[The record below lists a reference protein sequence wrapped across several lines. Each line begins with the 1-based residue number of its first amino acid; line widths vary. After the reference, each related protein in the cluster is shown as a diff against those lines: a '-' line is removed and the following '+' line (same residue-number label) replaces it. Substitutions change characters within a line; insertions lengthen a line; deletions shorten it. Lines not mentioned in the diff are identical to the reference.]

1 MAFDFDDIDQWV
13 TTDTRDGLMSR
24 IGQNLCVGRGFS
36 VATLNVDHLVKLEK
50 DPEFRAAYAA
60 QDFVVADG
68 NPIVWMRRIA
78 GHRTAL
84 VPGSELVEPVA
95 EMAAQLGVPVALI
108 GATDY
113 ALDAAAGKLS
123 EDHKD
128 LVVSFT
134 AAPQLGFDPLGPEAD
149 ALIAR
154 LRDSSAGLVFLALG
168 APKQEVF
175 AARIRAAVPHIG
187 ILSIGAGLDFLAG
200 SQRRAPV
207 FVRRIAMEWAWRI
220 LMNPRRL
227 LVRYIRCAGVLPR
240 HIRRAYRARQEAK
253 SRLGFVSAYSKNE
266 GFSARRDNTQL

>member
-149 ALIAR
+149 ALIER

-227 LVRYIRCAGVLPR
+227 LARYIRCAGVLPR

-253 SRLGFVSAYSKNE
+253 SRLGFVSAYPKNE

>member
-113 ALDAAAGKLS
+113 ALDAAAGKLA

-149 ALIAR
+149 ALIER

-207 FVRRIAMEWAWRI
+207 FIRRIAMEWAWRI

-253 SRLGFVSAYSKNE
+253 SRLGFVSAYPKNE

>member
-134 AAPQLGFDPLGPEAD
+134 AAPQLGFDPIGPEAD
-149 ALIAR
+149 ALIER

-253 SRLGFVSAYSKNE
+253 SRLGFVSAYPKNE

>member
-149 ALIAR
+149 ALIER

-240 HIRRAYRARQEAK
+240 HIWRAYRARQEAK
-253 SRLGFVSAYSKNE
+253 SRLGFVSAYPKNE

>member
-240 HIRRAYRARQEAK
+240 HIRQAFRARQEAK

>member
-149 ALIAR
+149 ALIER

-253 SRLGFVSAYSKNE
+253 SRLGFVSAYPKNE
-266 GFSARRDNTQL
+266 GFSVRRDNTQL

>member
-149 ALIAR
+149 ALIER

-253 SRLGFVSAYSKNE
+253 SRLGFVSAYPKNE